1 MTCYGKNILPFGAG
15 VGYKLLANQS
25 FSRNN
30 PDGFSRVHPTLGVET
45 IYVASS
51 YFQNVSRVNIE
62 QHECCVNFWD
72 FSGFVLKFSCI
83 NCVSMHL

>member
-1 MTCYGKNILPFGAG
+1 MAATCHGKNIVPFVAG

-25 FSRNN
+25 FSHNK
-30 PDGFSRVHPTLGVET
+30 PDGFGRVHATLGDET
-45 IYVASS
+45 ICVASS

-72 FSGFVLKFSCI
+72 FSGFAWTFLYI
-83 NCVSMHL
+83 N